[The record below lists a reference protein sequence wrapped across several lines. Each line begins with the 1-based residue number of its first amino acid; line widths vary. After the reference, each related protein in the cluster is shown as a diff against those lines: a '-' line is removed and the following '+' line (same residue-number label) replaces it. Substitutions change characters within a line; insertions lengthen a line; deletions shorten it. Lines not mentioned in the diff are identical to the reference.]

1 MKTASNGSQ
10 QVAQVETTSPEQ
22 GTTFPMETEAL
33 TYSSDAPSASPVVEE
48 ETFSPNTDEPVQTA
62 SPSATTAT
70 SAVANTETA
79 KTAAPVQTTTNTAA
93 ASTKAPAVVSTKAP
107 VSVSTKVPTAAATK
121 TPAISTKAPSVA
133 ASKTPTV
140 TATVAPTKAPTAAPT
155 KAPTAAPTKAPTAAP
170 AYKDGS
176 YTGSGTGRNGT
187 ITVSVRI
194 RDGKIYKITVDDH
207 EETVAIFNLATPILD
222 KIISSQST
230 NVDAISGAT
239 YSSNGL
245 KEAVQ
250 NALSKAKN

>member
-140 TATVAPTKAPTAAPT
+140 TATVAPTKAPTAAP
-155 KAPTAAPTKAPTAAP
+155 